1 MGAADFDPPAN
12 KLAALFDT
20 FAVSDKGIHVPRN
33 LRHRRKP
40 PDSDS
45 AYKVQKSENRGSPS
59 DTANVPDLA
68 DLSAKCGPGQLDI
81 ILRNWV
87 VFNSDPGK
95 TSSKLR
101 APRVLYAASPR
112 TWRKS
117 VVIARSRF

>member
-1 MGAADFDPPAN
+1 MILSEGTGASAPRWASAKRLHLPRKGWPFLGRSPIGAADFDPPAN

-68 DLSAKCGPGQLDI
+68 DLQFNVGP
-81 ILRNWV
+81 V
-87 VFNSDPGK
+87 NS
-95 TSSKLR
+95 TS
-101 APRVLYAASPR
+101 Y
-112 TWRKS
+112 
-117 VVIARSRF
+117 